1 MSASGGRYSADRL
14 PFGTDRITEE
24 ADNLETPHF
33 AGTGKLRRGVVA
45 PDWSR
50 IVEGTRFAGDV
61 AIQQLREGRALEPDP
76 DPAADEPAEQRPM
89 RWGVFLRWAAVI
101 VIAAGATFLILQLV
115 PNWRTSRDQ
124 ASAGPTLQSASV
136 GQGTGVKVAAVDPT
150 KPPAAGIAKP
160 AEPVAPRQPKA
171 TLRAAEEPNRTT
183 VGEAV
188 PLGMNVD
195 GSTEGVLAIV
205 TGLLP
210 GSNLSVGTPVGA
222 TVWQLPARDLARVLV
237 RPPAGFSGTMEI
249 VVDLQVG
256 GDEIVDRRW
265 RRLEWTSRPVRAAAP
280 AEAAAPPRPVVE
292 PPAPRAAATETSAPR
307 APSESSPTRTLDP
320 DEIAVLLRRGEQ
332 LIETGD
338 LSSARLLLRRA
349 AEARDGRAAF
359 ALAGTYDPLVLG
371 KLGVYGFSPD
381 VAAARY
387 WYQKAAEFGSREA
400 SARLDSLASTGS
412 R

>member
-1 MSASGGRYSADRL
+1 MSSASSDRYPADRSSY
-14 PFGTDRITEE
+14 GTDRIREE
-24 ADNLETPHF
+24 SDNLETPHF

-45 PDWSR
+45 PDWTR

-76 DPAADEPAEQRPM
+76 TPEAPRLRRPL
-89 RWGVFLRWAAVI
+89 RWAMVARWAAVI
-101 VIAAGATFLILQLV
+101 VIAAGVTFLILQLI
-115 PNWRTSRDQ
+115 PSWRVSRDQ
-124 ASAGPTLQSASV
+124 TAVGPTLQSASV
-136 GQGTGVKVAAVDPT
+136 GQTTGAKVAAVEPT
-150 KPPAAGIAKP
+150 KSAPLSATKP
-160 AEPVAPRQPKA
+160 AEPSTPRQPKA
-171 TLRAAEEPNRTT
+171 TLRAADESNRTT

-188 PLGMNVD
+188 PLGMNVEGPTD
-195 GSTEGVLAIV
+195 GVLAIV

-210 GSNLSVGTPVGA
+210 GSNLSVGSPVGA

-237 RPPAGFSGTMEI
+237 RPPAGFSGTMEV

-265 RRLEWTSRPVRAAAP
+265 RRLEWTAARPPVRAAAP
-280 AEAAAPPRPVVE
+280 AEG
-292 PPAPRAAATETSAPR
+292 SAPR
-307 APSESSPTRTLDP
+307 TATAESSTPRAEGVAPRTLDP

-349 AEARDGRAAF
+349 AEARDARAAF

-371 KLGVYGFSPD
+371 KLGVYGFTPD
-381 VAAARY
+381 VTAARH

-400 SARLDSLASTGS
+400 SARLDSLSSTGS

>member
-1 MSASGGRYSADRL
+1 MSASRERYPAERL
-14 PFGTDRITEE
+14 PFGADRITEE
-24 ADNLETPHF
+24 PDNLETPHF
-33 AGTGKLRRGVVA
+33 AGAAKSRRGVVA
-45 PDWSR
+45 PDWTR

-61 AIQQLREGRALEPDP
+61 AIQQLREGRALEP
-76 DPAADEPAEQRPM
+76 EMPAEAPPARRLLRVGM
-89 RWGVFLRWAAVI
+89 VARLGALIVF
-101 VIAAGATFLILQLV
+101 AAGATFLILQLI
-115 PNWRTSRDQ
+115 PNWRGSRDQ
-124 ASAGPTLQSASV
+124 PASGPTLQSAAA
-136 GQGTGVKVAAVDPT
+136 GQSAGVKLAAVDPT
-150 KPPAAGIAKP
+150 RSLPARP
-160 AEPVAPRQPKA
+160 AETAAPRQPRA
-171 TLRAAEEPNRTT
+171 TLRPADEPNRTS

-210 GSNLSVGTPVGA
+210 GSNLSVGTPVSA

-237 RPPAGFSGTMEI
+237 RPPAGFSGTMEV

-265 RRLEWTSRPVRAAAP
+265 RRLEWMTTKPVRAATP
-280 AEAAAPPRPVVE
+280 AESAAPRWPDS
-292 PPAPRAAATETSAPR
+292 PAPRAPVESSAPR
-307 APSESSPTRTLDP
+307 APSAAADASAARALDP
-320 DEIAVLLRRGEQ
+320 EEIAVLLRRGEQ

-371 KLGVYGFSPD
+371 KLGVYGFTPD
-381 VAAARY
+381 VAAARH

-400 SARLDSLASTGS
+400 SARLDSLSSTGS